1 MKYNNIAF
9 FIVHNY
15 KMIAHVTTTQ
25 VKKQNA
31 AKVLVLS
38 EGCDA
43 NGVIKVRGGFCHM

>member
-1 MKYNNIAF
+1 M
-9 FIVHNY
+9 HSY

-31 AKVLVLS
+31 AEVLVLS

-43 NGVIKVRGGFCHM
+43 NGVVKVR